1 MVLLKECRIP
11 TLMVLPLLAGDED
24 DVEGDAEVGADEVGE
39 ASELAVGVGVLQAF
53 NSKLV
58 AKVAE
63 LYKRNFR
70 RSNRFTI
77 KKFGKWGTQ
86 RL

>member
-1 MVLLKECRIP
+1 MP
-11 TLMVLPLLAGDED
+11 TLMVLPLLAGDEGAVD
-24 DVEGDAEVGADEVGE
+24 GVAEEVGE

-63 LYKRNFR
+63 LYKRNLR
-70 RSNRFTI
+70 RSNRFTMS
-77 KKFGKWGTQ
+77 FV
-86 RL
+86 